1 MRILVDADACPV
13 KSIIE
18 DVAIKYNIEVVMF
31 YDTSHIKTSLYSK
44 IIIVSKGRDSADY
57 ELINYAKKGDIVV
70 TQDYGVACMA
80 LAKKCY
86 AIKENGLE
94 YDDSNIDFMLE
105 SRALNIKLRK
115 NKNVRIHG
123 PKKRTKNDDINF
135 LNNFIELIERV
146 K

>member
-13 KSIIE
+13 KCIIE

-31 YDTSHIKTSLYSK
+31 YDTSHITTSLYSK

-115 NKNVRIHG
+115 NKNVRTHG